1 MESSPASLTATQV
14 YLPESSAWD
23 LGICNTR
30 PPENKTAKCQLIRS
44 CFALSLSLCFLL
56 SVSPGKIRTLSLEVS
71 SCPSL
76 YQVSVGGGTA
86 LVSQYREMGLLS
98 ITSRTSPAKPGEDV
112 VSPTPPGLLKL
123 GGTEKGKRRRG
134 EMFKTFFEHF
144 WKVYF
149 EVWMQTKSRLWLCI
163 YLKEC

>member
-1 MESSPASLTATQV
+1 MESSPASLTATHV

-30 PPENKTAKCQLIRS
+30 PPENKTSKSQLIHS
-44 CFALSLSLCFLL
+44 CCAPSLSLLFSLFI
-56 SVSPGKIRTLSLEVS
+56 SPGNIRTLSLEVS

-86 LVSQYREMGLLS
+86 LVSQYREMGLLR
-98 ITSRTSPAKPGEDV
+98 ITSRTSPEKPGEDV

-134 EMFKTFFEHF
+134 EVLKPFSEHF
-144 WKVYF
+144 WKLCF
-149 EVWMQTKSRLWLCI
+149 EL
-163 YLKEC
+163 